1 MTSALKQG
9 YFKEVGLDIEILYTE
24 GGASTL
30 TPVIAGSID
39 IAMTNG
45 TLGVIAAY
53 AKGMPVK
60 IISAEATGA
69 PDAFWYARPESGI
82 KSLADTNGKTVA
94 FSSPG
99 SSTNLILLQLVNQA
113 KVSPK
118 LVATGGAP
126 GTLTQVMSG
135 QIDVGWSVPPFVL
148 QQLADGKL
156 AIIARGSDVAA
167 LAQQTIRVNVAN
179 ANALKEK
186 RDAFVRYIKALSR
199 AIDWAY
205 SGAGRDRQLRR
216 DRQGAARAGAAH
228 ARRILSEGVAAARR
242 GEGARRHAEAGAGVQ
257 VHHVAAERGGRAGPA
272 RHSASAGEE
281 IAADETAS
289 AIAAAGI
296 TAIMLAGAVAAEW
309 PSKPV
314 RMVVP
319 FAAGGAADTFGRLY
333 AEALSRGLRQAV
345 LRREPRRRRRARR
358 QPRRS
363 ARAEPDGYDP
373 DGVGHPDPR
382 AGAGH
387 EQERRLRCH
396 ARLQPHRLFR
406 RHAEYAGGAS
416 LARCAHVPGVPGI
429 GAQRQRASSMSRPAS
444 APWAI
449 GSPNIWRRRRRSSSR
464 TWPTR
469 AARRR
474 CSTCSPAM

>member
-1 MTSALKQG
+1 MRKTLALLVGMISLAAAETAAAETLKVAVAQRGFWNSTFVDVALKQG
-9 YFKEVGLDIEILYTE
+9 YFKQVGLDIEILYTE

-82 KSLADTNGKTVA
+82 KSLADTSGKTVA

-113 KVSPK
+113 KASPK

-148 QQLADGKL
+148 QQLVDGKL

-179 ANALKEK
+179 ANALKQK

-205 SGAGRDRQLRR
+205 SAPDAI
-216 DRQGAARAGAAH
+216 DNYA
-228 ARRILSEGVAAARR
+228 
-242 GEGARRHAEAGAGVQ
+242 
-257 VHHVAAERGGRAGPA
+257 
-272 RHSASAGEE
+272 E
-281 IAADETAS
+281 IAK
-289 AIAAAGI
+289 
-296 TAIMLAGAVAAEW
+296 V
-309 PSKPV
+309 
-314 RMVVP
+314 
-319 FAAGGAADTFGRLY
+319 
-333 AEALSRGLRQAV
+333 
-345 LRREPRRRRRARR
+345 
-358 QPRRS
+358 
-363 ARAEPDGYDP
+363 
-373 DGVGHPDPR
+373 PR
-382 AGAGH
+382 A
-387 EQERRLRCH
+387 L
-396 ARLQPHRLFR
+396 
-406 RHAEYAGGAS
+406 
-416 LARCAHVPGVPGI
+416 
-429 GAQRQRASSMSRPAS
+429 AQRTRDEFYPRESLQLAEVKGLDVTLKQALEFKY
-444 APWAI
+444 I
-449 GSPNIWRRRRRSSSR
+449 TSPLSVADAQGLLDILHQ
-464 TWPTR
+464 PEKK
-469 AARRR
+469 
-474 CSTCSPAM
+474 

>member
-1 MTSALKQG
+1 MRKAVALLLALLPASIQAAAAETLKVAVAQRGFWNSTFVEVALKQG
-9 YFKEVGLDIEILYTE
+9 YFKEAGLDIEILYTE

-30 TPVIAGSID
+30 TPVIAGSMD

-99 SSTNLILLQLVNQA
+99 SSTNLIVLQLVNQA

-148 QQLADGKL
+148 AQLAEGKL

-179 ANALKEK
+179 ANALKQK

-205 SGAGRDRQLRR
+205 SAPGAIDNY
-216 DRQGAARAGAAH
+216 A
-228 ARRILSEGVAAARR
+228 
-242 GEGARRHAEAGAGVQ
+242 
-257 VHHVAAERGGRAGPA
+257 
-272 RHSASAGEE
+272 E
-281 IAADETAS
+281 IAKVPRALAQRTRDEFYPKQS
-289 AIAAAGI
+289 LQ
-296 TAIMLAGAVAAEW
+296 LAEVKGLDV
-309 PSKPV
+309 
-314 RMVVP
+314 
-319 FAAGGAADTFGRLY
+319 T
-333 AEALSRGLRQAV
+333 LRQALEFKYISTPMSV
-345 LRREPRRRRRARR
+345 A
-358 QPRRS
+358 
-363 ARAEPDGYDP
+363 D
-373 DGVGHPDPR
+373 
-382 AGAGH
+382 
-387 EQERRLRCH
+387 
-396 ARLQPHRLFR
+396 
-406 RHAEYAGGAS
+406 
-416 LARCAHVPGVPGI
+416 
-429 GAQRQRASSMSRPAS
+429 AQGLLDILYRPEK
-444 APWAI
+444 
-449 GSPNIWRRRRRSSSR
+449 
-464 TWPTR
+464 
-469 AARRR
+469 
-474 CSTCSPAM
+474 